1 MPIDTIRLPKDKTA
15 LARIIDQH
23 AEREVSR
30 LTYRRTTWLLAWY
43 YLNGARRF
51 DVFDPLQGTIHPH
64 YMDEEGNM
72 EFQSQELLSAIDK
85 VTARLSSMD
94 LMPKV
99 YRQGNSLS
107 SIRDRSVAQV
117 ILNSVV
123 SEDQLEKAK
132 TQFAHIFTT
141 LGSCGISGHI
151 VDHPT
156 IGLTSDLEVIH
167 PREIFP
173 FPSLGSDYTKQRGIM
188 RQRSVPISFL
198 KEVFGKKVGSNLQ
211 KMEYWER
218 IYGEDLDEHLGDDWA
233 GGAGIQYNDE
243 FNSPRGSE
251 TSGDNMSMGIARIRE
266 VWLYGTGNTVSR
278 YIVTSGDYVLLDQE
292 YDGLE
297 VFCPIGFA
305 RFMETGSFHGSGLFD
320 VLFSVS
326 RELER
331 MMKQVFN
338 NVRDQD
344 RYGVLVMPQGQM
356 NERAMLRDVGKGL
369 RVMPWEPDPVSEGFR
384 PFAIQPF
391 NTGDVP
397 GKTAMLAKEALDGL
411 NPIRDLIREKGRVDS
426 AAGLSF
432 LDEQVNK
439 AMTNPTRG
447 IETAFSSCYQ
457 SLLAAANR
465 TIMDTNKAVPIN
477 ELNLDMAGA
486 VFDRETGTV
495 SFQGSNPIP
504 SASRLKFGIQER
516 SPRSQVARKQ
526 EAMELLK
533 AGVTDP
539 DALKLF
545 ALQEG
550 LDFAMYIEEE
560 KSAYQAAVENCLRLY
575 SDGEAPGEIVVTPHT
590 ASPKIQLRVVT
601 AFMTSPVMSVGSSE
615 VQDEFMKYRQ
625 FLMDSMGL
633 TLPEAVPNPDDMAIL
648 MQAEQAAQQRMME
661 MQMQEQGQGGPP
673 GPQPPR
679 QGAA

>member
-1 MPIDTIRLPKDKTA
+1 MPIDTIQLPKDKTA
-15 LARIIDQH
+15 LARVIDQH
-23 AEREVSR
+23 AEREASR
-30 LTYRRTTWLLAWY
+30 LSYRRTMWLLAWY

-85 VTARLSSMD
+85 VSARLASMN

-99 YRQGNSLS
+99 YRKGTSLS
-107 SIRDRSVAQV
+107 AIRDRSVAQI
-117 ILNSVV
+117 ILNSIT
-123 SEDQLEKAK
+123 SEDQLEKVK
-132 TQFAHIFTT
+132 TQFAHLYTT

-151 VDHPT
+151 VDHET
-156 IGLTSDLEVIH
+156 IGLTTDLEVIH
-167 PREIFP
+167 PRELFP
-173 FPSLGSDYTKQRGIM
+173 FPSLGNDYTKQRGIM

-198 KEVFGKKVGSNLQ
+198 KEVFGKKVVSNVG
-211 KMEYWER
+211 KMEYWEKM
-218 IYGEDLDEHLGDDWA
+218 YGEGLEESEGA
-233 GGAGIQYNDE
+233 EGGTFAKYNDE
-243 FNSPRGSE
+243 FSAPRGTGSE
-251 TSGDNMSMGIARIRE
+251 DKTSMGVARIRE
-266 VWLYGTGNTVSR
+266 LWLYGTHNIVSR
-278 YIVTSGDYVLLDQE
+278 YIVTSGDYVLTDE
-292 YDGLE
+292 SYEGLE

-320 VLFSVS
+320 LLFSIS
-326 RELER
+326 RELEKL
-331 MMKQVFN
+331 MKQLFN

-356 NERAMLRDVGKGL
+356 NERQMLRDVGKGL

-397 GKTAMLAKEALDGL
+397 GKTAGFARNALEGL

-432 LDEQVNK
+432 LDEQVNR

-447 IETAFSSCYQ
+447 IELAFGTCYQ
-457 SLLAAANR
+457 SMLSSANR
-465 TIMDTNKAVPIN
+465 VIMTSPRALPLN
-477 ELNLDMAGA
+477 ELTLDMAGA
-486 VFDRETGTV
+486 IFDRETGTV
-495 SFQGSNPIP
+495 SFQGANPIP
-504 SASRLKFGIQER
+504 SATNLKFGVQER
-516 SPRSQVARKQ
+516 SPRSMVARKQ

-533 AGVTDP
+533 SGVTDP
-539 DALKLF
+539 DALKIF

-550 LDFAMYIEEE
+550 LDFAMYMEEE
-560 KSAYQAAVENCLRLY
+560 RASYQTVIENCLRLFG
-575 SDGEAPGEIVVTPHT
+575 DGQDPGEIVVTPHT
-590 ASPKIQLRVVT
+590 ASPKLQLRVVT
-601 AFMTSPVMSVGSSE
+601 AFMTSPTMAVSSPE

-625 FLMDSMGL
+625 FLMDSMGM

-648 MQAEQAAQQRMME
+648 LQAEQAMQEQM
-661 MQMQEQGQGGPP
+661 MQMQMQQQQQGQG
-673 GPQPPR
+673 
-679 QGAA
+679 AA

>member
-23 AEREVSR
+23 AERETSR
-30 LTYRRTTWLLAWY
+30 LSYRRTMWLLAWY

-51 DVFDPLQGTIHPH
+51 DIFDPVQGTIHPH
-64 YMDEEGNM
+64 YLDEEGNM
-72 EFQSQELLSAIDK
+72 EYQSQELLSAIDK
-85 VTARLSSMD
+85 VSARMASMD

-99 YRQGNSLS
+99 FRKGNSLS
-107 SIRDRSVAQV
+107 AIRDRSVAQL

-123 SEDQLEKAK
+123 SEDQLDKVK
-132 TQFAHIFTT
+132 TQFSHLFTT

-151 VDHPT
+151 VDHAT
-156 IGLTSDLEVIH
+156 VGLTSDLEVIH
-167 PREIFP
+167 PRELFP
-173 FPSLGSDYTKQRGIM
+173 FPTIGSDYTKQRGLM
-188 RQRSVPISFL
+188 RQRSVPLSYL
-198 KEVFGKKVGSNLQ
+198 KEVFGKKVSSNLE

-218 IYGEDLDEHLGDDWA
+218 SYGEDIDEHHDMW
-233 GGAGIQYNDE
+233 GGGGSGINYNDE
-243 FNSPRGSE
+243 SNAIRGHESSE
-251 TSGDNMSMGIARIRE
+251 NTAMGIARIRE
-266 VWLYGTGNTVSR
+266 LWLYGSANTVSR
-278 YIVTSGDYVLLDQE
+278 YIVTSGDYVLHDE
-292 YDGLE
+292 DYEGLE

-356 NERAMLRDVGKGL
+356 NERTMLRDVGKGL

-397 GKTAMLAKEALDGL
+397 GKTAMLAKEAMDGL

-447 IETAFSSCYQ
+447 IESAFSTCYQ
-457 SLLAAANR
+457 SLLSGANR
-465 TIMDTNKAVPIN
+465 VIMGSNRAIPISD
-477 ELNLDMAGA
+477 LNLDMAGA
-486 VFDRETGTV
+486 VFDKQNGTV
-495 SFQGSNPIP
+495 SFQGANPIP
-504 SASRLKFGIQER
+504 SASRLKFGIKER

-533 AGVTDP
+533 SGVTDP
-539 DALKLF
+539 DALKIF

-560 KSAYQAAVENCLRLY
+560 KSAYQAAVENCLSLY
-575 SDGEAPGEIVVTPHT
+575 SDGDSPGEVVVTPHT

-601 AFMTSPVMSVGSSE
+601 AFMTGPVMMAASPE

-625 FLMDSMGL
+625 FLMDSMGM

-648 MQAEQAAQQRMME
+648 MQAEQAVQEQM
-661 MQMQEQGQGGPP
+661 MQMQGQGGLP
-673 GPQPPR
+673 GPQPPS